1 MAKTH
6 NGIIGVPDAN
16 DKTKYTA
23 CQYEVTCNKTKS
35 RKNGLNGGKITRL
48 TIRVRGTVTASY
60 DKGWIIEPQDE
71 PSQIALCILLYD
83 CN

>member
-6 NGIIGVPDAN
+6 NGIIGVPDAKY
-16 DKTKYTA
+16 KTKYTT
-23 CQYEVTCNKTKS
+23 CQYEVICNKTKS

-48 TIRVRGTVTASY
+48 TIRVNGTVTASF

>member
-35 RKNGLNGGKITRL
+35 RKNGLNGGKI
-48 TIRVRGTVTASY
+48 S
-60 DKGWIIEPQDE
+60 
-71 PSQIALCILLYD
+71 
-83 CN
+83 